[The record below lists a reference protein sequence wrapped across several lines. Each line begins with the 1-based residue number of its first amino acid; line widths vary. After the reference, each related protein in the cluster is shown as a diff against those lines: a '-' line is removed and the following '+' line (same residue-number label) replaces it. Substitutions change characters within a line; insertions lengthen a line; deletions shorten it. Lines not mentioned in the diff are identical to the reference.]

1 MNREVLSSVMC
12 FQSGLTARE
21 DLQFTDATPDGI
33 LQTFFFAVLFG
44 TSVTIF
50 CGLTTGVCMRVCACV
65 CACVCVCMCVVH
77 IQHTFWE
84 WITTT
89 FEAFK

>member
-1 MNREVLSSVMC
+1 MNEQRGAIQC
-12 FQSGLTARE
+12 QSGLTARE

-33 LQTFFFAVLFG
+33 LQNFFFCCPFWDKRDHFLWLNNRCVH
-44 TSVTIF
+44 
-50 CGLTTGVCMRVCACV
+50 ACV
-65 CACVCVCMCVVH
+65 CACVLVCVVH